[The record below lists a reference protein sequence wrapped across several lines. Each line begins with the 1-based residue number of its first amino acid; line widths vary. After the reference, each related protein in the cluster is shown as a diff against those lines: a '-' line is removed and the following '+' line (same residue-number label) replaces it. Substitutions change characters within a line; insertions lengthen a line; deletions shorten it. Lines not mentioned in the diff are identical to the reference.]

1 MSAGIIMFASQYS
14 LKSCHISGFTSA
26 CRYPSWIVLLCARML
41 EASAYVSALSFQSS
55 NSSWLTE
62 SHSFS
67 GLRSLATETLLGWS
81 LWCCLCCYLAL
92 SHCQF
97 CPEFWKERVPIFV
110 ILLPFP
116 VLCLRIFIRHFVG
129 LSRRVARR
137 ENVKAC
143 TTYIWRESLSQI
155 IQSWVGFFPPACSR
169 CFSQIARTKH
179 FGALAPVKFSNFVE
193 ARSSCV
199 LYL

>member
-67 GLRSLATETLLGWS
+67 GLRSLATETLLGGS

-116 VLCLRIFIRHFVG
+116 VLQYIVSSHIHPPFCWLVP
-129 LSRRVARR
+129 SRGPAGKCESVHYLHLAW
-137 ENVKAC
+137 V
-143 TTYIWRESLSQI
+143 SLSDYTV
-155 IQSWVGFFPPACSR
+155 VGGFLSSRLLPMLFTNCSNETLWR
-169 CFSQIARTKH
+169 SGPGEVFQFC
-179 FGALAPVKFSNFVE
+179 
-193 ARSSCV
+193 RSS
-199 LYL
+199 